1 MMEQGF
7 AKDNKLIFHLKQYL
21 RRSFDVGSTTGD
33 LQIREVF
40 IFGIGW
46 AKNF

>member
-40 IFGIGW
+40 ILS
-46 AKNF
+46 